1 MNISDEFILNCN
13 DEIHYE
19 RDWIG
24 SLDIE
29 DDTVDD
35 DLAINVLF
43 LCFFPS
49 KPNLLDLIYHFTKSI
64 VSFETTLHLCYY
76 LSRVSISYDNFLASQ
91 FPSRYNQ
98 RYLCSNLSLIH

>member
-64 VSFETTLHLCYY
+64 FFLKPPFIYVTAFPGLVSHMIIF
-76 LSRVSISYDNFLASQ
+76 
-91 FPSRYNQ
+91 
-98 RYLCSNLSLIH
+98 